1 MSDLSQRRFYIPGAE
16 PRQSRPTGVS
26 GSGTCRTRCVPGT
39 REGKVGRLVF
49 AGLDVPLPSDQAPWT
64 DIISE
69 HFVRDGRIQG
79 DHPVY
84 FFQARCLHD
93 GRAAGVVRERAC
105 EFDDPLLEEA
115 QMVFDVTE
123 GRSTMVLMA
132 ASALLVLNSLAKC
145 ASQSFSMACC
155 SGDNCDPLTLFL
167 RIALPHHRSE

>member
-115 QMVFDVTE
+115 QMVFDVLPE
-123 GRSTMVLMA
+123 R
-132 ASALLVLNSLAKC
+132 LLGQGFAGQPAGAWTKYD
-145 ASQSFSMACC
+145 Q
-155 SGDNCDPLTLFL
+155 
-167 RIALPHHRSE
+167 EY